1 MSSPSKIQQ
10 LWELFIQAEHSSY
23 EVSRVYQYTL

>member
-1 MSSPSKIQQ
+1 MSSPNKIQQ

-23 EVSRVYQYTL
+23 EVSS